1 MASGLFNSKAFQ
13 TILLIATML
22 VLSGLQFMSSVKSD
36 LLTAATAI
44 AGILTL
50 IVVVDAF
57 KTLGRK

>member
-1 MASGLFNSKAFQ
+1 MAAGLFKSKAFQ

-22 VLSGLQFMSSVKSD
+22 VLSGLQFMASVKSD

>member
-1 MASGLFNSKAFQ
+1 MAAGLFKSKAFQ

-22 VLSGLQFMSSVKSD
+22 VLSGLQFMASVKSD
-36 LLTAATAI
+36 LLTASTAI

-57 KTLGRK
+57 KSIGGK

>member
-1 MASGLFNSKAFQ
+1 MAAGLFKSKAFQ

-22 VLSGLQFMSSVKSD
+22 VLGGLQFMASVKSD
-36 LLTAATAI
+36 LLTAAIAI

-57 KTLGRK
+57 KSLGA